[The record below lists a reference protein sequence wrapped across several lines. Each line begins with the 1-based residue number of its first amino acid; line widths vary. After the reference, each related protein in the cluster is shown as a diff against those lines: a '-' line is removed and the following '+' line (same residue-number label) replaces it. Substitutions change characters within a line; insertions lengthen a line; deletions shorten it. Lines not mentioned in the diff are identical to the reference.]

1 MTEELKISE
10 LPPLSPVPSGELP
23 VSQMHGTA
31 RVTCKATVQ
40 ELVQSVAPRAHSHT
54 PADIGLGNV
63 NNTSDANK
71 PLSGPTATAIASAL
85 QAHVNATNPH
95 GQYATA
101 AQVTQI
107 VTSQAGGLAPVQS
120 VNGQQGAVTITKA
133 SIGLGNVADL
143 APAALPLSDAAAA
156 ALAGKM
162 NVGASISASQVTGLS
177 AAIAAGVTSG
187 GAVTAVNGHT
197 GNVTLGKAD
206 VGLGNVA
213 NLAPADMP
221 VSTAVAAALGSK
233 LDAAALAPALA
244 GKIDSADAR
253 FTGIQRRKCV
263 DIIWNVGGV
272 TTIDPAMSPVFIDR
286 SVSPSGP
293 RQLRIA
299 TPPGNDDFEWFDVL
313 LSTGLLSP
321 ITPTNWM
328 WTNSAPTLGALD
340 VIRFFR
346 VSRVLTPGVDWVAM
360 KMNA

>member
-10 LPPLSPVPSGELP
+10 LPPLLPVPSGELP

-71 PLSGPTATAIASAL
+71 PVSGPTATAIAGAL

-95 GQYATA
+95 EQYATT

-107 VTSQAGGLAPVQS
+107 VTAQAGGLAPVQS

-133 SIGLGNVADL
+133 SIGLGNVAN
-143 APAALPLSDAAAA
+143 LS
-156 ALAGKM
+156 
-162 NVGASISASQVTGLS
+162 
-177 AAIAAGVTSG
+177 
-187 GAVTAVNGHT
+187 
-197 GNVTLGKAD
+197 
-206 VGLGNVA
+206 
-213 NLAPADMP
+213 PADMP
-221 VSTAVAAALGSK
+221 VSNAVAAALGSK
-233 LDAAALAPALA
+233 LDAAALATALA

-253 FTGIQRRKCV
+253 FTGTQRRKLV
-263 DIIWNVGGV
+263 DIVWNVGGV
-272 TTIDPAMSPVFIDR
+272 TTINPAMSPVFIDR
-286 SVSPSGP
+286 SSSPSGP
-293 RQLRIA
+293 RKLQIA
-299 TPPGNDDFEWFDVL
+299 TPPDNDDFEWFDVL
-313 LSTGLLSP
+313 LARGSLSP
-321 ITPTNWM
+321 IVPGNWM
-328 WTNSAPTLGALD
+328 WPNSTPTLGSRD

-346 VSRVLTPGVDWVAM
+346 APGIKFPGVEWVAI

>member
-40 ELVQSVAPRAHSHT
+40 ELVQSVAPRTHTHT

-71 PLSGPTATAIASAL
+71 PVSGPTATAIANAL
-85 QAHVNATNPH
+85 QTHVNATNPH
-95 GQYATA
+95 EQYATT

-107 VTSQAGGLAPVQS
+107 VTAQTGGLAPVQS
-120 VNGQQGAVTITKA
+120 VNGMTGSVTITKA
-133 SIGLGNVADL
+133 SIGLSNVDNT
-143 APAALPLSDAAAA
+143 SDAN
-156 ALAGKM
+156 K
-162 NVGASISASQVTGLS
+162 
-177 AAIAAGVTSG
+177 
-187 GAVTAVNGHT
+187 
-197 GNVTLGKAD
+197 
-206 VGLGNVA
+206 
-213 NLAPADMP
+213 P

-253 FTGIQRRKCV
+253 FTGIQRRKLV
-263 DIIWNVGGV
+263 DIVWNVGGV

-286 SVSPSGP
+286 SELPSGS
-293 RQLRIA
+293 RTLQIV
-299 TPPGNDDFEWFDVL
+299 TPPNNDDFEWFDVL
-313 LSTGLLSP
+313 LAFGGFSP
-321 ITPTNWM
+321 ISPVNWT
-328 WTNSAPTLGALD
+328 WTNSAPVLGARD

-346 VSRVLTPGVDWVAM
+346 APGIRTPGAEWVAM

>member
-71 PLSGPTATAIASAL
+71 PVSGPTATAIANAL

-95 GQYATA
+95 GQYATT

-107 VTSQAGGLAPVQS
+107 VTAQAGGLAPVQS

-133 SIGLGNVADL
+133 GIGLGNVADL
-143 APAALPLSDAAAA
+143 S
-156 ALAGKM
+156 
-162 NVGASISASQVTGLS
+162 
-177 AAIAAGVTSG
+177 
-187 GAVTAVNGHT
+187 
-197 GNVTLGKAD
+197 
-206 VGLGNVA
+206 
-213 NLAPADMP
+213 PADMP

-253 FTGIQRRKCV
+253 FTGIQRQKAQVIPVQPGTYVINPSVAAIFV
-263 DIIWNVGGV
+263 DQFG
-272 TTIDPAMSPVFIDR
+272 PAAG
-286 SVSPSGP
+286 SGP
-293 RQLRIA
+293 RTIEISEVA
-299 TPPGNDDFEWFDVL
+299 ANPDDLVWFDYIMTSEGGPVDFFPAVVYSGEFEDFTGVGIYRFVRMP
-313 LSTGLLSP
+313 STHAG
-321 ITPTNWM
+321 
-328 WTNSAPTLGALD
+328 
-340 VIRFFR
+340 F
-346 VSRVLTPGVDWVAM
+346 PGRWVALRLTR
-360 KMNA
+360 

>member
-10 LPPLSPVPSGELP
+10 LPPLSPVPSGEIP

-40 ELVQSVAPRAHSHT
+40 ELVQSVAPRTHSHT

-71 PLSGPTATAIASAL
+71 PLSGPTATAIANAL

-95 GQYATA
+95 GQYATT

-107 VTSQAGGLAPVQS
+107 VTAQAGGLAPVQS

-133 SIGLGNVADL
+133 SIGLGNVAD
-143 APAALPLSDAAAA
+143 
-156 ALAGKM
+156 
-162 NVGASISASQVTGLS
+162 
-177 AAIAAGVTSG
+177 
-187 GAVTAVNGHT
+187 
-197 GNVTLGKAD
+197 
-206 VGLGNVA
+206 
-213 NLAPADMP
+213 LAPADMP

-253 FTGIQRRKCV
+253 FTGIQRRKFV

-272 TTIDPAMSPVFIDR
+272 TTIDPAMGPVFIDR
-286 SVSPSGP
+286 SDSPSGA
-293 RQLRIA
+293 RQMQIA
-299 TPPGNDDFEWFDVL
+299 TPPDNDDFEWFDVL
-313 LSTGLLSP
+313 LAWGLLSP
-321 ITPTNWM
+321 ITPTNWV
-328 WTNSAPTLGALD
+328 WTNSTPTLGARD

-346 VSRVLTPGVDWVAM
+346 APGIAYPGVDWVAM

>member
-10 LPPLSPVPSGELP
+10 LPPLSPVPSGEIP

-40 ELVQSVAPRAHSHT
+40 ELVQSVAPRTHSHT

-71 PLSGPTATAIASAL
+71 PVSGPTATAIANAL

-95 GQYATA
+95 EQYATT

-107 VTSQAGGLAPVQS
+107 VTAQAGGLAPVQS

-143 APAALPLSDAAAA
+143 S
-156 ALAGKM
+156 
-162 NVGASISASQVTGLS
+162 
-177 AAIAAGVTSG
+177 
-187 GAVTAVNGHT
+187 
-197 GNVTLGKAD
+197 
-206 VGLGNVA
+206 
-213 NLAPADMP
+213 PADMP

-253 FTGIQRRKCV
+253 FTGIQRQKV
-263 DIIWNVGGV
+263 
-272 TTIDPAMSPVFIDR
+272 
-286 SVSPSGP
+286 
-293 RQLRIA
+293 QRIA
-299 TPPGNDDFEWFDVL
+299 GGAGARVLDPSTAAVMVDMGSSGIGGRTYTIAPITSYANDLVWFDYMFAHNSQPFLFSGVVNAKGSLVDQTTLPLPADIKFVL
-313 LSTGLLSP
+313 LRFIYYSP
-321 ITPTNWM
+321 LNATDFWY
-328 WTNSAPTLGALD
+328 
-340 VIRFFR
+340 VFR
-346 VSRVLTPGVDWVAM
+346 IA
-360 KMNA
+360 

>member
-10 LPPLSPVPSGELP
+10 LPPLSPVPSGEIP

-63 NNTSDANK
+63 DNTSDANK
-71 PLSGPTATAIASAL
+71 PMSGPTATAIASAL

-107 VTSQAGGLAPVQS
+107 VTAQAGGLAPVQS

-143 APAALPLSDAAAA
+143 S
-156 ALAGKM
+156 
-162 NVGASISASQVTGLS
+162 
-177 AAIAAGVTSG
+177 
-187 GAVTAVNGHT
+187 
-197 GNVTLGKAD
+197 
-206 VGLGNVA
+206 
-213 NLAPADMP
+213 PADMP

-263 DIIWNVGGV
+263 DIVWNVGGV

-286 SVSPSGP
+286 LANPSGS
-293 RQLRIA
+293 RKLQIA
-299 TPPGNDDFEWFDVL
+299 TPPDNDDYEWFDVL
-313 LSTGLLSP
+313 LGTGILSP
-321 ITPTNWM
+321 ITPTNWV
-328 WTNSAPTLGALD
+328 WTNSAPTLGVRD

-346 VSRVLTPGVDWVAM
+346 APGIVPPW
-360 KMNA
+360 N

>member
-1 MTEELKISE
+1 MPIQELMISE
-10 LPPLSPVPSGELP
+10 LPALPPVPSGEIP
-23 VSQMHGTA
+23 VSQMNGTA
-31 RVTCKATVQ
+31 LVTAKATVQ
-40 ELVQSVAPRAHSHT
+40 QLVQSVAPRQHSHT

-71 PLSGPTATAIASAL
+71 PVSGPTATAIASAL

-95 GQYATA
+95 EQYATT

-107 VTSQAGGLAPVQS
+107 VTAQAGGLAPVQS

-133 SIGLGNVADL
+133 GIGLGNVADL
-143 APAALPLSDAAAA
+143 S
-156 ALAGKM
+156 
-162 NVGASISASQVTGLS
+162 
-177 AAIAAGVTSG
+177 
-187 GAVTAVNGHT
+187 
-197 GNVTLGKAD
+197 
-206 VGLGNVA
+206 
-213 NLAPADMP
+213 PADMP

-253 FTGIQRRKCV
+253 FTGIQRRKLV
-263 DIIWNVGGV
+263 GIVWNVGGV
-272 TTIDPAMSPVFIDR
+272 TTIDPAMGPVFIDR

-293 RQLRIA
+293 RQLQIA
-299 TPPGNDDFEWFDVL
+299 TPPDNDDFEWFDVL
-313 LSTGLLSP
+313 LASGLLSP

-328 WTNSAPTLGALD
+328 WTNRAPTLGARD

-346 VSRVLTPGVDWVAM
+346 APGIARPGVDWVAM